1 MKIHEL
7 RIYKE
12 YFTLVKSGVKQ
23 FEVRL
28 NDREFEIGDE
38 LILKEWDKE
47 NLVYTGRFLHRK
59 VDYLLKGG
67 QFGIVEGYVVMSM
80 SKI

>member
-7 RIYKE
+7 KTYKE
-12 YFTLVKSGVKQ
+12 YFALVKSGVKQ
-23 FEVRL
+23 FEIRID
-28 NDREFEIGDE
+28 DRDFEIGDE
-38 LILKEWDKE
+38 LILREWDKE
-47 NLVYTGRFLHRK
+47 NLVYTGRFIHRK

-67 QFGIVEGYVVMSM
+67 QFGLADEYVVMSI